1 MQGPSRTRGLLLRP
15 WSLHLMEVGG
25 GEEGGQVIL
34 GPLIPTPSPSTP
46 CCSEQRGAMST
57 WSTQSAE
64 LRLGGNS
71 RLRSILPSPSEDG
84 HGMERG
90 PGLILPRPEPTRSR
104 LCVPSPLP
112 RAHLLHSCTVFSTQ
126 FPAPH
131 QLCLPQPRG
140 KVLTGTTG
148 PAGLD
153 LSPTTSA
160 LVLSSAPCAPDF
172 PGLRVST
179 ARVLLTGSVLPV
191 CFIQHQACP
200 PCQC

>member
-1 MQGPSRTRGLLLRP
+1 MCTHWGPGYLSPPESGLRLVQGPSRTRGLLLRP

-112 RAHLLHSCTVFSTQ
+112 RAHLPRPPGGGWGGGTRLPAQPQTLRPPPPPPRSCSRHLLLLLGSW
-126 FPAPH
+126 H
-131 QLCLPQPRG
+131 Q
-140 KVLTGTTG
+140 
-148 PAGLD
+148 
-153 LSPTTSA
+153 
-160 LVLSSAPCAPDF
+160 
-172 PGLRVST
+172 PGL
-179 ARVLLTGSVLPV
+179 
-191 CFIQHQACP
+191 
-200 PCQC
+200 